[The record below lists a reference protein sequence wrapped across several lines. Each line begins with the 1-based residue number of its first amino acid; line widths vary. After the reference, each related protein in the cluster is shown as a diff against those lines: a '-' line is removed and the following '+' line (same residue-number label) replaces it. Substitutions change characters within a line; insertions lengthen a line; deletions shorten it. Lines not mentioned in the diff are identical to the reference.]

1 MKRLIAVS
9 LLWVGVLV
17 ISQAAYAG
25 ITLGPYLLDMHPTSV
40 TICWE
45 NDSISAYSVHYGTD
59 DLDLVW
65 EDPTGTTFRCA
76 RLEGLAPGTTYRYR
90 VASGLDK
97 YPDGSFTTP
106 LEDEET
112 LRFAVY
118 GDTRTDHDRHRL
130 AVGILMRLAPDFV
143 VHTGDF
149 VDDGDHQDEWHT
161 FFDIVL
167 ALLSRTPMVPVIGNH
182 DNRTGTFFDQYFPM
196 ASHPDGA
203 PRRYYVYDRAG
214 VRFIILSTE
223 TAYHEGS
230 DQHTW
235 LVEELK
241 KASADP
247 SVRHLIATFHRP
259 AFNSGHHSE
268 DSAEVAAVFPE
279 LFAKY
284 GVELVLSGHAH
295 NYERSMVDG
304 VTYVTS
310 GGGGAPNVWALE
322 DQRMNPDDNPHS
334 DVYLAI
340 IHACLVETT
349 PDCLTVTVH
358 DTAGVVRDEVKI
370 GKCQWEPG
378 RIVSAEPEAPETER
392 EPGATDGTA
401 ASPAD
406 PIPCPPCAESG
417 PANKGCSTGGTSQG
431 NGFLLLLLMAF
442 LACLSSV
449 NSLKSGLV
457 SASQRAVDLPRQ
469 FLKLPGFFV
478 DIAHYA
484 SGDSHCDLFGG
495 DLCRLPDDGALADHA
510 VLADNGPIADNG
522 SHAYDRTVVD
532 GAVV

>member
-268 DSAEVAAVFPE
+268 DSAEVAAVFPA
-279 LFAKY
+279 LFAQY

-295 NYERSMVDG
+295 NYERSTVEG
-304 VTYVTS
+304 VVYVTA

-340 IHACLVETT
+340 IHACLVEAT

-378 RIVSAEPEAPETER
+378 GMSVAEVEGPQPEF
-392 EPGATDGTA
+392 EPGVADGA
-401 ASPAD
+401 AVKLAD
-406 PIPCPPCAESG
+406 PAACPPCSESG
-417 PANKGCSTGGTSQG
+417 PGSKGCSGGGVPGG
-431 NGFLLLLLMAF
+431 NGLLPLLLLVS
-442 LACLSSV
+442 LACLPVVSRRFAQRV
-449 NSLKSGLV
+449 RNGKGATCNSG
-457 SASQRAVDLPRQ
+457 
-469 FLKLPGFFV
+469 
-478 DIAHYA
+478 
-484 SGDSHCDLFGG
+484 
-495 DLCRLPDDGALADHA
+495 
-510 VLADNGPIADNG
+510 
-522 SHAYDRTVVD
+522 
-532 GAVV
+532 